1 MADTYEVMG
10 VTYSVATG
18 QPISTVTNENTTK
31 VEEITQKEIVEP
43 VKKDETNINEDDN
56 SEATDNVDTEY
67 TVLVNGERIILYTD
81 KWGASLQEK

>member
-31 VEEITQKEIVEP
+31 VVEINNQELIDPTTSN
-43 VKKDETNINEDDN
+43 ETNTNEDDGSTAEEN
-56 SEATDNVDTEY
+56 LNT
-67 TVLVNGERIILYTD
+67 
-81 KWGASLQEK
+81 